1 MLSRNMSHSFVVM
14 TLVAIVSAV
23 QFELGPCLLQ
33 YLEPC
38 SDEVIQFYMFSSS
51 TPNSAPI
58 LLDPK
63 NLTIPKW
70 LNFSNSNKLIVHGYA
85 GNLDFYATKAIR
97 NGELNINIISL
108 IYINAI
114 MTMS

>member
-1 MLSRNMSHSFVVM
+1 MLSSYAVIIITSVIVIHID
-14 TLVAIVSAV
+14 AIE
-23 QFELGPCLLQ
+23 FELGPCLLQ

-38 SDEVIQFYMFSSS
+38 SDEVIQFYMFSSDR
-51 TPNSAPI
+51 PNSAPL

-70 LNFSNSNKLIVHGYA
+70 LKLNHMNKLIVHGYG

-97 NGELNINIISL
+97 NGEWNINWFF
-108 IYINAI
+108 IYLH
-114 MTMS
+114 

>member
-1 MLSRNMSHSFVVM
+1 MLVN
-14 TLVAIVSAV
+14 LVYISLSIIHLHAV

-38 SDEVIQFYMFSSS
+38 SDEVIQFYMFSSN
-51 TPNSAPI
+51 TPHSAP
-58 LLDPK
+58 LLFDLK

-70 LNFSNSNKLIVHGYA
+70 FNLTNSNKLIVHGYA

-97 NGELNINIISL
+97 NGELNINRL
-108 IYINAI
+108 LKF
-114 MTMS
+114 T

>member
-1 MLSRNMSHSFVVM
+1 MLGNYVLIISSI
-14 TLVAIVSAV
+14 AIQIGAV

-38 SDEVIQFYMFSSS
+38 SDEVIQFYMFSSNRP
-51 TPNSAPI
+51 TSAPL

-63 NLTIPKW
+63 NLTMPKW
-70 LNFSNSNKLIVHGYA
+70 LNLNNSNKLIVHGYA

-97 NGELNINIISL
+97 NGELNINSF
-108 IYINAI
+108 N
-114 MTMS
+114 